1 MYPTLHTTYIQIKI
15 TLCTCIDGTLRERL
29 RERVSERDRD
39 VSECRFKYY
48 ISNWNSKCYS
58 IAFFHPD
65 NFTLVLVFPRVA
77 ILCVPCAFFY
87 VSDCGCVCVCVSE
100 IHALIHI
107 KRIRLCEHCN
117 LLYRCNKQSWIYLNW
132 LQPNHWK
139 TPKNN
144 ETMKSPNQ
152 RCRIQPFESAKL
164 EQYLRI
170 KIIMLAAWFVTS
182 QKLCIELRPLHF
194 HRKYTHTILFFFH
207 PLYIKDIE
215 NGNGHKPH

>member
-1 MYPTLHTTYIQIKI
+1 MVH
-15 TLCTCIDGTLRERL
+15 CERD
-29 RERVSERDRD
+29 SEREWVNEIEMWVNV
-39 VSECRFKYY
+39 VSNTISRIETPNATPSHSFIRTISLSFSFFLVSPFSVCRVRSFE
-48 ISNWNSKCYS
+48 WV
-58 IAFFHPD
+58 
-65 NFTLVLVFPRVA
+65 TV
-77 ILCVPCAFFY
+77 
-87 VSDCGCVCVCVSE
+87 GVCVCVSE

-170 KIIMLAAWFVTS
+170 KIIMLAAWFVAS

-194 HRKYTHTILFFFH
+194 HRKYTHTPFCFFPPSSH
-207 PLYIKDIE
+207 KGHREWKWPQTPLDYWQ
-215 NGNGHKPH
+215 